1 MELMSITLL
10 KMKLVS
16 SCLIGLC
23 ATWRAKDNSHSKLVE
38 LMQSGKAI
46 PVCPEQMGGLSTPRA
61 MAEIVGGNGEDVLD
75 GRARVMTREGEDVTS
90 EYIRGAEE
98 TLKIARMVK
107 PEEIIL
113 KENSP
118 SCGVR
123 WIYDGTFKGNLI
135 GGSGVTTALLRRHGF
150 TVVSDQEFEAASGAE
165 DPNLY
170 L

>member
-1 MELMSITLL
+1 
-10 KMKLVS
+10 MKLVS

-23 ATWRAKDNSHSKLVE
+23 ATWRAKDNAHSKLME
-38 LMQSGKAI
+38 LLQAGKAI
-46 PVCPEQMGGLSTPRA
+46 PVCPEQMGGLPTPRA
-61 MAEIVGGNGEDVLD
+61 MAEIVGGTGEDVLD
-75 GRARVMTREGEDVTS
+75 GKARVMTREGDDVTS

-98 TLKIARMVK
+98 VLKIARMVK
-107 PEEIIL
+107 PDEIIM

-123 WIYDGTFKGNLI
+123 WVYDGTFKGNLTE
-135 GGSGVTTALLRRHGF
+135 GSGVATALLRRHGF
-150 TVVSDQEFEAASGAE
+150 TVVSDQEFEAAATGAAD